1 MKKKKVLVLCTGNSC
16 RSQMAEGFLKQMK
29 PQWEVQSAGLNPTRV
44 NDFAIQVM
52 AEQGIDIS
60 ANRSKSVEE
69 FSGQHFDY
77 MITVCDH
84 AKQSCP
90 VFPGKGEYIHWSIPD
105 PDRGFAGPEQRLEVF
120 RKTRDE
126 IKRRIQ
132 EWIGDG

>member
-1 MKKKKVLVLCTGNSC
+1 
-16 RSQMAEGFLKQMK
+16 MAEGFLKQMK